1 MNVRSRIVRTL
12 AALIVGAAGGTVV
25 SAGAA
30 HAAACPSGTG
40 VTVVV
45 NSSVR
50 CDANGG
56 GAAASNFARAGH
68 SLNSSR
74 GFVCDIDGYPSRAPC
89 RGTAPPDAYWGLF
102 SANGTGGGWNY
113 ASQGAYSLSVPKGGW
128 VAFKFQ
134 NSSSRSYPGMRP
146 YTAPAPKPKPKPT
159 PKAAA
164 APKPRLSTSAEKKKA
179 TPSPSASG
187 TPSKSSTSS
196 SAAPSPSAS
205 VSGTAAAAAREE
217 ALQRTSQQS
226 DSSSTSTLWVGSLLA
241 LGLLIGMVV
250 TIWQRRARRS

>member
-1 MNVRSRIVRTL
+1 MNVRGRIVRAL

-30 HAAACPSGTG
+30 FAAACPSGTG

-74 GFVCDIDGYPSRAPC
+74 GFVCDIDGYPSSAPC

-146 YTAPAPKPKPKPT
+146 YTAPPAPAPKPK

-164 APKPRLSTSAEKKKA
+164 APKPKASTSADTKKA
-179 TPSPSASG
+179 TPSPSASA
-187 TPSKSSTSS
+187 TASKGSTSS

-205 VSGTAAAAAREE
+205 ASATAAAAAREE
-217 ALQRTSQQS
+217 ALQRSSQQT
-226 DSSSTSTLWVGSLLA
+226 DDSSTSTLWVGSLLA
-241 LGLLIGMVV
+241 LGLLIGMGV

>member
-1 MNVRSRIVRTL
+1 MNVRGRIVRAL

-30 HAAACPSGTG
+30 FAAACPSGTG

-74 GFVCDIDGYPSRAPC
+74 GFVCDIDGYPSSAPC

-146 YTAPAPKPKPKPT
+146 YTAPPAPAPKPK

-164 APKPRLSTSAEKKKA
+164 APKPKASTSADTKKA
-179 TPSPSASG
+179 TPSPSASA
-187 TPSKSSTSS
+187 TASKGSTTRHQRRPRRAPRHRPRQRPLHAKRRC
-196 SAAPSPSAS
+196 SAARSRPMTRRPRRCGSA
-205 VSGTAAAAAREE
+205 ACW
-217 ALQRTSQQS
+217 LW
-226 DSSSTSTLWVGSLLA
+226 DS
-241 LGLLIGMVV
+241 
-250 TIWQRRARRS
+250 